1 MFNKIFPKIHA
12 EGYKFLVIA
21 GIITIIFYI
30 FSNFLA
36 LIGLLLTVWVY
47 YFFRDPERVIIND
60 DNYLVSPA
68 DGEVIKVEE
77 VNGPKELGLENKNF
91 KKISIFMNV
100 FDCHV
105 NRIPC
110 SGKIEEILYKP
121 GKFLN
126 ASLDKAS
133 EDNERNYYKIK
144 DQHGNDII
152 VVQIAGLVARRIVCE
167 SNKDQDLKQGDRIG
181 MIRFGSRADVY
192 YENYEPL
199 VKIGQTAIAGE
210 TLLAKKIMEPQKKN
224 FKIVSDK
231 KNARVILPN
240 MLTLI
245 GVCIG
250 LTSIRFALDGRF
262 EFAII
267 AIIFAALIDGL
278 DGRIARLIKGTSK
291 VGKELDSLTDM
302 ISFGVAPA
310 FIMYFWKLN
319 TLGRF
324 GWLLCLVY
332 VICVAL
338 RLARFNVNSNQESS
352 WRDNFF
358 EGVPS
363 PAGAILVLTP
373 LIFSLS
379 GFDMIQLNYDLI
391 VPTFFVVISFLLISK
406 FPSYSFKKIV
416 IPRRTTIFLLF
427 GIVLFFGLLLIY
439 TFNVITISAIIYLL
453 LLPISFFHYQ
463 KIKKHHENDRIQDDD
478 DLEDVL

>member
-1 MFNKIFPKIHA
+1 MEQPKNNLKI
-12 EGYKFLVIA
+12 IA
-21 GIITIIFYI
+21 
-30 FSNFLA
+30 
-36 LIGLLLTVWVY
+36 
-47 YFFRDPERVIIND
+47 
-60 DNYLVSPA
+60 
-68 DGEVIKVEE
+68 
-77 VNGPKELGLENKNF
+77 
-91 KKISIFMNV
+91 
-100 FDCHV
+100 
-105 NRIPC
+105 
-110 SGKIEEILYKP
+110 
-121 GKFLN
+121 
-126 ASLDKAS
+126 
-133 EDNERNYYKIK
+133 
-144 DQHGNDII
+144 
-152 VVQIAGLVARRIVCE
+152 
-167 SNKDQDLKQGDRIG
+167 
-181 MIRFGSRADVY
+181 
-192 YENYEPL
+192 
-199 VKIGQTAIAGE
+199 
-210 TLLAKKIMEPQKKN
+210 
-224 FKIVSDK
+224 DK

-250 LTSIRFALDGRF
+250 LTSIRFALDGKF

-324 GWLLCLVY
+324 GWLVCLIY

-338 RLARFNVNSNQESS
+338 RLARFNVNSNQEPS

-363 PAGAILVLTP
+363 PAGGILVLTP
-373 LIFSLS
+373 LIVSITD
-379 GFDMIQLNYDLI
+379 FDYINLNYDII
-391 VPTFFVVISFLLISK
+391 VPIFFIVTSLLLISK

-416 IPRRTTIFLLF
+416 IQRKTTIFLLF

-439 TFNVITISAIIYLL
+439 PFNVIAISSIIYLL
-453 LLPISFFHYQ
+453 MLPISFFHYQ
-463 KIKKHHENDRIQDDD
+463 KLKKKHVDNNAVDDD

>member
-1 MFNKIFPKIHA
+1 MEHPKNNLKI
-12 EGYKFLVIA
+12 IA
-21 GIITIIFYI
+21 
-30 FSNFLA
+30 
-36 LIGLLLTVWVY
+36 
-47 YFFRDPERVIIND
+47 
-60 DNYLVSPA
+60 
-68 DGEVIKVEE
+68 
-77 VNGPKELGLENKNF
+77 
-91 KKISIFMNV
+91 
-100 FDCHV
+100 
-105 NRIPC
+105 
-110 SGKIEEILYKP
+110 
-121 GKFLN
+121 
-126 ASLDKAS
+126 
-133 EDNERNYYKIK
+133 
-144 DQHGNDII
+144 
-152 VVQIAGLVARRIVCE
+152 
-167 SNKDQDLKQGDRIG
+167 
-181 MIRFGSRADVY
+181 
-192 YENYEPL
+192 
-199 VKIGQTAIAGE
+199 
-210 TLLAKKIMEPQKKN
+210 
-224 FKIVSDK
+224 DK

-250 LTSIRFALDGRF
+250 LTSIRFALDEKF

-324 GWLLCLVY
+324 GWLVCLIY

-338 RLARFNVNSNQESS
+338 RLARFNVNSNQEPS

-363 PAGAILVLTP
+363 PAGGILVLTP
-373 LIFSLS
+373 LIISLTD
-379 GFDMIQLNYDLI
+379 FNYVQMNYDII
-391 VPTFFVVISFLLISK
+391 VPAFFIITSLLLISK

-416 IPRRTTIFLLF
+416 IQRKATIFLLF

-439 TFNVITISAIIYLL
+439 PFNIIAISAVIYLL
-453 LLPISFFHYQ
+453 MLPISFFHYQ
-463 KIKKHHENDRIQDDD
+463 KLKKQNQDSIEEDD